1 MLISESI
8 EKTKNFFRKSLVNL
22 KSLLF
27 GGYKKLPKP
36 ALLNP
41 FSCSIG
47 IKKNHHKDL
56 YYTEFCNAWESDLDG
71 AKKRRK
77 NKVTESRTPVNEEN
91 GSSGSFMKLADEG
104 PVKNKQEERKK
115 EEKKMVSFRMDKN
128 VDQCSQGM
136 TPEGYALAQKMKQLD
151 MMDAGDMEHVLDV
164 EEALHYYSRLR
175 SPVYLDIVDKFF
187 TDMYSELNVPQAS
200 ASINT
205 SKRRLGSIRL

>member
-8 EKTKNFFRKSLVNL
+8 EKTKKFFQKSIVNL

-27 GGYKKLPKP
+27 EGYQKLPKP
-36 ALLNP
+36 PLLNP
-41 FSCSIG
+41 FSCSIC
-47 IKKNHHKDL
+47 ITKNHHKDL
-56 YYTEFCNAWESDLDG
+56 YYTEFCNAWESDLEE

-77 NKVTESRTPVNEEN
+77 NRVTESKKPVNEEN
-91 GSSGSFMKLADEG
+91 ASGGNFMKLADQG

-115 EEKKMVSFRMDKN
+115 EEKKMGCSRMDKN
-128 VDQCSQGM
+128 VDQCSQDM
-136 TPEGYALAQKMKQLD
+136 NPEGYALAQKMKQLD

-187 TDMYSELNVPQAS
+187 TDMYSELNVPRAS